1 MANTVREWRYESV
14 NGSKKDMSVANKS
27 VSKWYKVAGIGMVC
41 GLALAGCDRSDK
53 DDTEVTDV
61 TEQEAQVSENAAA
74 TAVSCDDPMVQD
86 RLKSALKNT
95 FNQQAQTLAT
105 SYAND
110 AEIALNGGAVT
121 TKANGIIIDVQ
132 NAAVLQATN
141 ENGLTTCQASVSM
154 TLPSE
159 DLYQASQVQA
169 ANNQP
174 SLQTRLA
181 NDNIRINNNMLID
194 DAFTYVVGTQGGQV
208 RTRIAGQ
215 PALLTVVSEVI
226 ASSTLQS
233 ALEEQRAKR
242 AAQQAESRR
251 ESAKS
256 TQSNNNASQPR
267 AVTPAAPVRPA
278 QPAKPPVVNQSN
290 QNSSQST
297 PKTPS
302 SNPSAAAPSTAS
314 PTPAAPEAPKATPKD
329 ESIDMVIIEDK
340 NATY

>member
-1 MANTVREWRYESV
+1 
-14 NGSKKDMSVANKS
+14 MSVANKS

-41 GLALAGCDRSDK
+41 GLALAGCDRSEK
-53 DDTEVTDV
+53 DDAEMVEV
-61 TEQEAQVSENAAA
+61 TEQETQVSENAAA

-95 FNQQAQTLAT
+95 LNQQAQTLAV

-110 AEIALNGGAVT
+110 AEIGLGSGVVS

-174 SLQTRLA
+174 SLQSRLA

-215 PALLTVVSEVI
+215 PALLTVVSEVV

-233 ALEEQRAKR
+233 AMEEQRAQR
-242 AAQQAESRR
+242 ATQQPERRR
-251 ESAKS
+251 EPAQN
-256 TQSNNNASQPR
+256 TQSNNNTSQPR

-278 QPAKPPVVNQSN
+278 QPAKPPVVNQ
-290 QNSSQST
+290 NSSQNT
-297 PKTPS
+297 KTPS
-302 SNPSAAAPSTAS
+302 STPSALTPSTTAPSTVT

-340 NATY
+340 EATY

>member
-1 MANTVREWRYESV
+1 
-14 NGSKKDMSVANKS
+14 MSVANKS

-41 GLALAGCDRSDK
+41 GLALAGCDRSEK
-53 DDTEVTDV
+53 DDAETVEV
-61 TEQEAQVSENAAA
+61 TEQETQVSENAAA

-95 FNQQAQTLAT
+95 LNQQAQTLAV

-110 AEIALNGGAVT
+110 AEIGLGSGVVS
-121 TKANGIIIDVQ
+121 TKANGIIIDIQ

-174 SLQTRLA
+174 SLQSRLA

-194 DAFTYVVGTQGGQV
+194 DAFTYVVGTQAGQV

-215 PALLTVVSEVI
+215 PALLTVVSEVV

-233 ALEEQRAKR
+233 AMEEQRAT
-242 AAQQAESRR
+242 QQPERRR
-251 ESAKS
+251 EPA
-256 TQSNNNASQPR
+256 QNNNTVSQPR
-267 AVTPAAPVRPA
+267 AAAPVRPA
-278 QPAKPPVVNQSN
+278 QPAKPPVVNQ
-290 QNSSQST
+290 NSSQNT
-297 PKTPS
+297 KTPS
-302 SNPSAAAPSTAS
+302 STPSAPTPSTTAPSTVT

-340 NATY
+340 EATY

>member
-1 MANTVREWRYESV
+1 
-14 NGSKKDMSVANKS
+14 MSVANKS

-41 GLALAGCDRSDK
+41 GLALAGCDRSEK
-53 DDTEVTDV
+53 DDAETVEV
-61 TEQEAQVSENAAA
+61 TEQETQVSENAAA

-95 FNQQAQTLAT
+95 LNQQSQTLAV

-110 AEIALNGGAVT
+110 AEIGLGSGVVS
-121 TKANGIIIDVQ
+121 TKANGIIIDIQ

-174 SLQTRLA
+174 SLQSRLA

-215 PALLTVVSEVI
+215 PALLTVVSEVV

-233 ALEEQRAKR
+233 AMEEQRAQR
-242 AAQQAESRR
+242 ATQQPERRR
-251 ESAKS
+251 EPA
-256 TQSNNNASQPR
+256 QNNNTVSQPR
-267 AVTPAAPVRPA
+267 AATPAAPVRPA
-278 QPAKPPVVNQSN
+278 QPAKPPVLNQSN

-297 PKTPS
+297 KTPS
-302 SNPSAAAPSTAS
+302 STTTPSTAA

-340 NATY
+340 EATY

>member
-1 MANTVREWRYESV
+1 
-14 NGSKKDMSVANKS
+14 MSVANKN

-41 GLALAGCDRSDK
+41 GLALAGCDRSEKEDAI
-53 DDTEVTDV
+53 DTVEV
-61 TEQEAQVSENAAA
+61 TEQEGQVSENTAA
-74 TAVSCDDPMVQD
+74 TVVSCDDPMVQD

-95 FNQQAQTLAT
+95 LNQQAQTLAV

-110 AEIALNGGAVT
+110 AEIALSSGVVA
-121 TKANGIIIDVQ
+121 TKANGIMIDVQ

-174 SLQTRLA
+174 SLQSRLA

-226 ASSTLQS
+226 ASSALQS
-233 ALEEQRAKR
+233 AMEEQRAQR
-242 AAQQAESRR
+242 AAQQAERP
-251 ESAKS
+251 A
-256 TQSNNNASQPR
+256 QQNNNNNTASQPR
-267 AVTPAAPVRPA
+267 VVAPAAPVRPA
-278 QPAKPPVVNQSN
+278 QPATPPTVNQNNQSSNNSQSSN
-290 QNSSQST
+290 QPAAT
-297 PKTPS
+297 PK
-302 SNPSAAAPSTAS
+302 PSTTA
-314 PTPAAPEAPKATPKD
+314 PAAPEAPKAIPKD

-340 NATY
+340 DATY